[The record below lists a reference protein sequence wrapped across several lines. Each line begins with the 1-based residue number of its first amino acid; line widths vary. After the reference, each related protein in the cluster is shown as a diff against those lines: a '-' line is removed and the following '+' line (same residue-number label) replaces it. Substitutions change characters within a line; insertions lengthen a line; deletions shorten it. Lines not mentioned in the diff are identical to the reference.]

1 MAFHDTFTFQVMEE
15 GCLEVI
21 CERLFQEGMSHFM
34 NLDHYQALDLCLDIA
49 PSLTYPKINLVSIL
63 SVCPAFLAGIS
74 IVIIHHMSPAN
85 MFSHSSKLISHTAVI
100 LMVVCPIGEQ
110 ELTGEGY

>member
-1 MAFHDTFTFQVMEE
+1 M
-15 GCLEVI
+15 L
-21 CERLFQEGMSHFM
+21 LQEGMSHFM
-34 NLDHYQALDLCLDIA
+34 NLDHYQALDIV

-63 SVCPAFLAGIS
+63 SVCPVFLAGIS
-74 IVIIHHMSPAN
+74 IVIIHHMSLAN

-110 ELTGEGY
+110 ELTGTGY